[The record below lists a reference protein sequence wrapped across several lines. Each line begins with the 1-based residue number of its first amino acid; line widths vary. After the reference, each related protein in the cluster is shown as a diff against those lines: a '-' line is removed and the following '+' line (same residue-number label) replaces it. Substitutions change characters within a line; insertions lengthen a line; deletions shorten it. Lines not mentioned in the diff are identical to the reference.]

1 MLVNLDQKTKVF
13 INNDKLTE
21 KKRYIRAEV
30 LKLFRIDCLARSN
43 TEKERLRFLLLY
55 YSVLTEQ
62 YKLLCEIDIALL
74 RETRFDINSW
84 RAYARI
90 KSSII

>member
-21 KKRYIRAEV
+21 KKRHIRAEM
-30 LKLFRIDCLARSN
+30 LKLFRIDCLTRSN

-62 YKLLCEIDIALL
+62 YKLLCEIDIALFKL
-74 RETRFDINSW
+74 ISEN
-84 RAYARI
+84 
-90 KSSII
+90 KSDSV